1 MLDGPVDRT
10 HPALVGAN
18 LTTVEVAVAA
28 VPRLGAAGD
37 AARHFGGEPDL
48 RPARKARLRGSLRL
62 AGGSWCPFSATSR
75 EPLSTEDDRFFTPTC
90 SQLDLARAILLAAEH
105 GAQVINISG
114 GQDAS
119 SGTAHP
125 RLVDAINRCLRRGI
139 LIVAAAGNDGC
150 ECVHIPAA
158 VAGVLAVGA
167 MDARGEPLGSSNWG
181 RFYRSEGLLALGA
194 GLLGARAGGG
204 TLVVSGTSFAAAV
217 VSGVA
222 ALLMSLALQKGQ
234 HLDGTRIREILL
246 DSAEKCLD
254 DVTLCRRYLAG
265 RLDLT

>member
-1 MLDGPVDRT
+1 MNHVAGSSVAAGSIRSIRGLGDFWAETTGDPRVTIAMLDGPVDRT
-10 HPALVGAN
+10 HPALIRAN
-18 LTTVEVAVAA
+18 LTAVEVAVAA
-28 VPRLGAAGD
+28 EPRLGGPAT
-37 AARHFGGEPDL
+37 RHGTLVASLIFGRSPVEGIA
-48 RPARKARLRGSLRL
+48 PACRGIVVPVFSDL
-62 AGGSWCPFSATSR
+62 AGT
-75 EPLSTEDDRFFTPTC
+75 LQTEDDRFFAPTC

-125 RLVDAINRCLRRGI
+125 LLVDAINRCLRRGI

-167 MDARGEPLGSSNWG
+167 MDASGEPLGSSNWG
-181 RFYRSEGLLALGA
+181 RFYRSEGLLALGV

-217 VSGVA
+217 VSGVPRC
-222 ALLMSLALQKGQ
+222 S
-234 HLDGTRIREILL
+234 
-246 DSAEKCLD
+246 
-254 DVTLCRRYLAG
+254 
-265 RLDLT
+265 